1 VVLSNDTTRQLTAR
15 HVLLLSI
22 LSFRQSVV
30 IEEHRRVDRRF
41 AKVLPSVSRRAR
53 GLGQTF
59 RISQDSILEKLY
71 LVRDIGHRAEDF
83 NRGFDDRIQIESG
96 MFNRDPLKR
105 GIGDKCGV

>member
-1 VVLSNDTTRQLTAR
+1 VFKVVQRSLAPSP
-15 HVLLLSI
+15 
-22 LSFRQSVV
+22 SVV

-41 AKVLPSVSRRAR
+41 AEALPSVSRRAR

-105 GIGDKCGV
+105 GIRRQMWSLTARLVPGQR